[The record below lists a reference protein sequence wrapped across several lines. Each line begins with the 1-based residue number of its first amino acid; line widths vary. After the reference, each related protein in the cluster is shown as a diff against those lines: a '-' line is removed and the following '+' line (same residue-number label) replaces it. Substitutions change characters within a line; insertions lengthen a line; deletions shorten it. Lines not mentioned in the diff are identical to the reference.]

1 MRKKS
6 AQHHAAGLNGA
17 GQLGPMSSSGRELK
31 SVVFVL
37 SQVRKNEGTYVR
49 TSERTNVGTLYGCYS
64 YEGCGGW
71 PPRSHRWRRRWR
83 RGSGSSSVGRTA
95 AAAVALLCVYC
106 CFTELCCCLGGTLK
120 NNISCYPHS
129 LGDATKNTTSLQ
141 ARSKSHAVAPSPRL
155 SRPPL
160 LS

>member
-1 MRKKS
+1 MDGR
-6 AQHHAAGLNGA
+6 QEVIVGGGVGGA
-17 GQLGPMSSSGRELK
+17 
-31 SVVFVL
+31 V
-37 SQVRKNEGTYVR
+37 
-49 TSERTNVGTLYGCYS
+49 
-64 YEGCGGW
+64 
-71 PPRSHRWRRRWR
+71 
-83 RGSGSSSVGRTA
+83 
-95 AAAVALLCVYC
+95 AAAVASARRRRQSRCCVYC
-106 CFTELCCCLGGTLK
+106 CFTELCCCCLGGTLK